1 MTVRRV
7 VTENVDGRSRIA
19 DDRTAP
25 HTEFWDDLWITDPD
39 EPRGRPATD
48 ADASLQPPP
57 GTARWRVFS
66 VPTAARMR
74 DLLGGDGPD
83 DGAVFHQT
91 DTVDL
96 IYVLDGEVSL
106 VLDDGEVNLES
117 GDCVVQQQ
125 TNHAWRNRTDHPVRL
140 LGLMTTLP

>member
-7 VTENVDGRSRIA
+7 VTEIVSGRSRVA
-19 DDRTAP
+19 DDSPAP
-25 HTEFWDDLWITDPD
+25 HTEFWDDLWITEPGD
-39 EPRGRPATD
+39 PRGRPAVD

-57 GTARWRVFS
+57 GTARWRVFI

-74 DLLGGDGPD
+74 ELVGDGPA
-83 DGAVFHQT
+83 DGAYFHQT

-96 IYVLDGEVSL
+96 IYVLEGEVTL
-106 VLDDGEVNLES
+106 VLDDGEVKLRP

-125 TNHAWRNRTDHPVRL
+125 TNHAWRNETDRPVRL
-140 LGLMTTLP
+140 LGLMTTVA